1 MKSYQTYPDNAGHKA
16 VFMTKYSIYYA
27 NDCEGVQAQD
37 KQFNHSLFLTQGKV
51 MTDRAKQNNKALV
64 TSYPFAIS
72 DSLKLGGTHSQTYAL
87 DLEDDDLTVWYS
99 LCGGTHG
106 TISSSL
112 AANPMDGQN
121 SYYIYTY
128 NNVTYCGAGHL
139 PLTGHNAEN
148 NDERR
153 LLINVIINNAR
164 KSAIGTRVNLY
175 DPDATQDSIGNPDIN
190 NNKKIID
197 TGDGSYLLEVSD
209 ELAMPEFSFIA
220 TADTKSGS
228 QIKQVQI
235 YYDLDLN
242 NGMEPH
248 TYTADDENHILVYD
262 TGNLLAQNVDFSGI
276 LKYAT
281 YDEKN
286 SYFKTTTG
294 NPITAS
300 TPASELQLKLK
311 PGYIRTHSDGEDYT
325 YLVVKVTTFKDGKET
340 TVYRKIKIVP
350 KPFLFDLT

>member
-1 MKSYQTYPDNAGHKA
+1 MKKYLMTGVAA
-16 VFMTKYSIYYA
+16 VAICAAF
-27 NDCEGVQAQD
+27 
-37 KQFNHSLFLTQGKV
+37 
-51 MTDRAKQNNKALV
+51 
-64 TSYPFAIS
+64 TSCS
-72 DSLKLGGTHSQTYAL
+72 KT
-87 DLEDDDLTVWYS
+87 E
-99 LCGGTHG
+99 
-106 TISSSL
+106 
-112 AANPMDGQN
+112 
-121 SYYIYTY
+121 
-128 NNVTYCGAGHL
+128 
-139 PLTGHNAEN
+139 
-148 NDERR
+148 
-153 LLINVIINNAR
+153 
-164 KSAIGTRVNLY
+164 NLY

-197 TGDGSYLLEVSD
+197 NGDGSYLLEVSD

-242 NGMEPH
+242 NGVEPH

-262 TGNLLAQNVDFSGI
+262 TGNLLTQNVDFSGI

-294 NPITAS
+294 NPVTAS
-300 TPASELQLKLK
+300 TPAAELQLKLK

-325 YLVVKVTTFKDGKET
+325 YLVVKVVTTKDGKDT